1 MPIVQRQCRLGK
13 ARAFGLVVYRLEM
26 AGFLIYGAYG
36 YSGELATRHAV
47 ARGLDPVL
55 AGRDHDRVVHLA
67 ETLGLEHRVFS
78 LTEAAGIRTAL
89 RGIDAVLHCAGP
101 FSGTSQAMVEA
112 CIDSGTHYVD
122 ITGEVDVIEAI
133 ARRGGEAA
141 ATNTTLLPAV
151 GFDVVASDCLAAHL
165 VERMTSADSLTI
177 AIDAN
182 TSFSRG
188 TALTAVEN
196 LGRGTIAR
204 KDGRLVER
212 PAFSGKRTVDFGFDR
227 GVAPVTAMTWGDV
240 AMAYRSTRVG
250 NIDTFVHLS
259 DPLLRKARYGQ
270 YLAPMTRLAP
280 VREYVL
286 RQLGPAS
293 GGPSPEERAAG
304 HSYVW
309 IEATDDAGNSAQA
322 RLRTPHAYTFTAMAS
337 VEVAFRVASGG
348 VAHGFQTPATAF
360 GSEFA
365 LQFGDTELQDV

>member
-1 MPIVQRQCRLGK
+1 
-13 ARAFGLVVYRLEM
+13 M

-36 YSGELATRHAV
+36 YSGELAARHAV
-47 ARGLDPVL
+47 ARGLKPVL
-55 AGRDHDRVVHLA
+55 AGRDHDRVVRLA
-67 ETLGLEHRVFS
+67 ETLGLEHRVFP
-78 LTEAAGIRTAL
+78 LTEPGGVRTAL
-89 RGIDAVLHCAGP
+89 SGVEAVLHCAGP
-101 FSGTSQAMVEA
+101 FSGTAAAMVEA

-133 ARRGGEAA
+133 AKRGGEAA

-151 GFDVVASDCLAAHL
+151 GFDVVPSDCVAAHL
-165 VERMTSADSLTI
+165 VKRMTSVTHLTI
-177 AIDAN
+177 AVDAN
-182 TSFSRG
+182 TTFSHG

-204 KDGRLVER
+204 KDGQLVER
-212 PAFSGKRTVDFGFDR
+212 PALSRKRTVDFGFDR
-227 GVAPVTAMTWGDV
+227 GSATVTAMTWGDV

-250 NIDTFVHLS
+250 NIDTFVYLS
-259 DPLLRKARYGQ
+259 DDLLRKARFGR
-270 YLAPMTRLAP
+270 YLAPMTGLAP

-309 IEATDDAGNSAQA
+309 IEASDEDGNSAQA

-337 VEVAFRVASGG
+337 VEAVFRVSSGG
-348 VAHGFQTPATAF
+348 VAHGFQTPASAF
-360 GSEFA
+360 GPEFA
-365 LQFGDTELQDV
+365 LQFGDTELQDI